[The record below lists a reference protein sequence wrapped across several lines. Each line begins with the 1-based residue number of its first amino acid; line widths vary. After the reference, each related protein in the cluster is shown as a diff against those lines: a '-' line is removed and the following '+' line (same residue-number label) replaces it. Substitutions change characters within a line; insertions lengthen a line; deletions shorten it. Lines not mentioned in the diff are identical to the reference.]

1 MENESESIIIDCVEC
16 STNGKISE
24 ILLQTFIELLKEIFV
39 LHILRKIIKLYIK
52 VRKMKSKKIPYSL
65 VSDIL

>member
-39 LHILRKIIKLYIK
+39 LHILRKIIKLNIK